1 MREKPDFYT
10 EKARR
15 EGYPA
20 RSVYKLEEIQN
31 KFRVFR
37 PGNRVLDVGASPGSW
52 SMYVD
57 KILGGSGT
65 IVAVDLNGL
74 NTGGK
79 PFRNA
84 FSFFQGDV
92 FSAEIQEAV
101 SRFAPFSVIMSDA
114 APSTSGNRLV
124 DSRRSYDLVERVILL
139 SDLLLD
145 TAGNL
150 VVKIFQGG
158 DERELFEE
166 MRKRFSRVKAFK
178 PEASR
183 KISFETY
190 FIGLGKGISA
200 PG

>member
-1 MREKPDFYT
+1 MREKPDFYAQ
-10 EKARR
+10 KAQK

-52 SMYVD
+52 SMYAD
-57 KILGGSGT
+57 RLLGGSGT
-65 IVAVDLNGL
+65 IVAVDLNPL
-74 NTGGK
+74 NMGGK

-84 FSFFQGDV
+84 LRFFRGDIFSEEIRAAIAP
-92 FSAEIQEAV
+92 FS
-101 SRFAPFSVIMSDA
+101 PFSVIMSDA
-114 APSTSGNRLV
+114 APSTSGNSLV
-124 DSRRSYDLVERVILL
+124 DARKSFDLVSRVITL
-139 SDLLLD
+139 SDDLLTD
-145 TAGNL
+145 GGNM

-158 DERELFEE
+158 DERVLFEE
-166 MRKRFSRVKAFK
+166 MRKRFGRVKTFK

-190 FIGLGKGISA
+190 FIGLGKGTASRE
-200 PG
+200 